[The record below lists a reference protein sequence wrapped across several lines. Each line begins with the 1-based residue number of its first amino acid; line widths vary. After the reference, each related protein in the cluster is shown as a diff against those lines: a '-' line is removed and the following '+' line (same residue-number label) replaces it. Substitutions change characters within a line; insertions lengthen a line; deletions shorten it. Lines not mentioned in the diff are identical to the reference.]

1 MLSFHFLLTR
11 LVGLFVCLFLLMFF
25 YSSGMLK
32 VKARALV
39 LQLLGVTA
47 IEDRLQDEVPETI
60 TLLQRAG
67 LKVWVL
73 TGDKKGDSE
82 PDELQQHT
90 QITSDDLPVS
100 LCFPHF
106 FPIAL
111 SETAVNIGYSCKLLD
126 PDTRLLEWQEL
137 R

>member
-1 MLSFHFLLTR
+1 
-11 LVGLFVCLFLLMFF
+11 
-25 YSSGMLK
+25 MLK
-32 VKARALV
+32 VKARVLV

-47 IEDRLQDEVPETI
+47 IEDRLQDQVPETI
-60 TLLQRAG
+60 SLLQRAG

-82 PDELQQHT
+82 PDEPQQNMWM
-90 QITSDDLPVS
+90 TSDNLTVS
-100 LCFPHF
+100 LFLSCFS
-106 FPIAL
+106 PIVL
-111 SETAVNIGYSCKLLD
+111 SETAVNVGYSCKLLG

>member
-1 MLSFHFLLTR
+1 
-11 LVGLFVCLFLLMFF
+11 
-25 YSSGMLK
+25 MLK

-90 QITSDDLPVS
+90 QTTSDDLPVS

-106 FPIAL
+106 FFHRPL
-111 SETAVNIGYSCKLLD
+111 RNGREH
-126 PDTRLLEWQEL
+126 RLLLQAVGS
-137 R
+137 